1 MIRLLIVLLIV
12 ALSLKMLS
20 GMFVEEEAA
29 PAPEDAALGEAYEP
43 YQRAQQF
50 SEEEYEDAL
59 DAKRKNLDDQI
70 DGGGAD

>member
-20 GMFVEEEAA
+20 GMLGVGDESK
-29 PAPEDAALGEAYEP
+29 APEEAALGEAYEP

-50 SEEEYEDAL
+50 SEEDYENAL
-59 DAKRKNLDDQI
+59 DAKRENLDEQI
-70 DGGGAD
+70 DGG